1 MDTYN
6 AILGSSPINLV
17 QNNCPSFD
25 DMIKWDVGSISSEFV
40 LWMTDDHAQ
49 PGSTSLVGILSSSAF
64 ENMISKFVGENLSKH
79 LRLFV
84 KSTSFLYSRGS
95 QTSDADCDST
105 SWWSLRSLA
114 GCRVLL
120 ELELA
125 LGIAFLATVS
135 LEKLT
140 ALFLVQFAT
149 IIAVGYFEPRGP
161 LGGLSGSTFELPVY
175 QSQTSVESSASRLSA
190 QAFSG
195 AQSHLLRILTHH
207 MVYIAERINLLEPK
221 ISRKRIIEGS
231 ACRWNRRAMFQCNK
245 MPNLQD
251 VDIHNDLLS
260 SYDTQG
266 KSRKADHALRT
277 EYPARCYHLSR
288 SHTAKSYCTL
298 AGGFGTCA
306 HEQSLNIEP
315 SPMDQILANLQQT
328 TLLPLDEE
336 AQIEGTNNPRL
347 DLDGIQQAPHS
358 TDRRSSPTSRLPSL
372 SARDKNYAAFECLAE
387 TDVMRAPF
395 ICTDADDDDDTAT
408 TTETDPTSA
417 LTTSSPST
425 LKNSDQSDTC
435 DGHRSEQRR
444 SVCRACR
451 FATLPFETLDQDGL
465 CQFCSAL
472 PLGGDDGDVDAP
484 HPPLSIY
491 PLSPSDDLV
500 DQEVLERVRGKEEE
514 HGYGKLLV

>member
-1 MDTYN
+1 
-6 AILGSSPINLV
+6 
-17 QNNCPSFD
+17 
-25 DMIKWDVGSISSEFV
+25 
-40 LWMTDDHAQ
+40 MTDDHAQ

-64 ENMISKFVGENLSKH
+64 ESMISKFVGESLSKH
-79 LRLFV
+79 LRLLV
-84 KSTSFLYSRGS
+84 KLTSFLYSRGS

-105 SWWSLRSLA
+105 GWWSLRSLA
-114 GCRVLL
+114 GNRVLQ

-125 LGIAFLATVS
+125 LGNAFLATVS

-161 LGGLSGSTFELPVY
+161 LRGLSGSTFELPIY
-175 QSQTSVESSASRLSA
+175 QSPTSVESCTSRPSA
-190 QAFSG
+190 QAFSV

-251 VDIHNDLLS
+251 VDIHNDILS
-260 SYDTQG
+260 SYRTQG
-266 KSRKADHALRT
+266 SPRKADHASRT
-277 EYPARCYHLSR
+277 EYPVRCYHLSR
-288 SHTAKSYCTL
+288 SHTANSYCTL

-328 TLLPLDEE
+328 TLVPPDEE
-336 AQIEGTNNPRL
+336 AQIECTNNPRL
-347 DLDGIQQAPHS
+347 DQDGIQQAPHS
-358 TDRRSSPTSRLPSL
+358 THGRSSPTSHLPSL
-372 SARDKNYAAFECLAE
+372 SARDKNYAAFESLAE
-387 TDVMRAPF
+387 TDGMRAPF
-395 ICTDADDDDDTAT
+395 LCTDADDDDTA
-408 TTETDPTSA
+408 TETDPTSA

-425 LKNSDQSDTC
+425 LKNSDRSDTC
-435 DGHRSEQRR
+435 DGHHPEQRR

-451 FATLPFETLDQDGL
+451 FATLPFGTLDQDGL
-465 CQFCSAL
+465 CEFCSAL
-472 PLGGDDGDVDAP
+472 PLGGGDVDVDVDAP

-491 PLSPSDDLV
+491 PLSPSSDLF
-500 DQEVLERVRGKEEE
+500 DREVLERGQSGWPGEEEKEEE
-514 HGYGKLLV
+514 GEYGCVNLIG